1 MVVENGHFWV
11 VCRNVSVELLLI
23 EIPLD
28 TVEAVSLEIIVT
40 LENGLVAFQSMR
52 RYDGVGKEFDT
63 STTWKKRKYFLKRI
77 FTKLFSIRTVL
88 CSLVHKKISPSKTTQ
103 KRFCESF
110 NLVFKDGIALFFFF
124 TKSFFF
130 GTMT

>member
-1 MVVENGHFWV
+1 MLYLTYVDSDSRVVVENGHFWV

-63 STTWKKRKYFLKRI
+63 STTWKKRKN
-77 FTKLFSIRTVL
+77 
-88 CSLVHKKISPSKTTQ
+88 IS
-103 KRFCESF
+103 
-110 NLVFKDGIALFFFF
+110 
-124 TKSFFF
+124 
-130 GTMT
+130 

>member
-1 MVVENGHFWV
+1 VVVENGHFWV

-63 STTWKKRKYFLKRI
+63 STTFDQEDEQYHLVETCRIRHHLFCNKYI
-77 FTKLFSIRTVL
+77 FFS
-88 CSLVHKKISPSKTTQ
+88 SK
-103 KRFCESF
+103 
-110 NLVFKDGIALFFFF
+110 
-124 TKSFFF
+124 
-130 GTMT
+130 

>member
-63 STTWKKRKYFLKRI
+63 STTWKKRKKYFLKHI
-77 FTKLFSIRTVL
+77 
-88 CSLVHKKISPSKTTQ
+88 H
-103 KRFCESF
+103 
-110 NLVFKDGIALFFFF
+110 
-124 TKSFFF
+124 
-130 GTMT
+130 